1 MGVSK
6 ESLVIIV
13 YIPNIF
19 LLFFCDFYIFFM
31 FMLLYVSVFE
41 CLFMSR
47 VFVHLSVSYP
57 NLNICLRGL
66 KMMNAHNFLIVFPCN
81 IGER

>member
-66 KMMNAHNFLIVFPCN
+66 KMMNAHNLLIVFPCN